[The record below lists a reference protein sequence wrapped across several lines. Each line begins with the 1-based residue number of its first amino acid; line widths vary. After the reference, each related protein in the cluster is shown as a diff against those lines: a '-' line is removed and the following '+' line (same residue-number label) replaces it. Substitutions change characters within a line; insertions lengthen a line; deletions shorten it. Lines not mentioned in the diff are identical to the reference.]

1 MKQAFC
7 LIVGIGPRC
16 QPIKIVANASSVLE
30 QRSID
35 AAFRRREISLGAPNE
50 RVRLRACP
58 ERSRRGESVL
68 TYAIGFVQDVQ
79 LTCFAVILTCMA
91 LQDRANKS
99 LRWLAFGYISGFAG
113 AMLDLS
119 GHWLPHWLSMGVFM
133 EAAPIGY
140 ACFYT
145 SAAQFVRRGIR
156 SSWLLLLIVTGAL
169 PVFLLWSVTGHM
181 SASAT
186 LQDAILSFETALT
199 AILLFSV
206 SDRETR
212 WPRRTISA
220 FLAIYSAVEATR
232 VIIFLVTHKMPGQIA
247 SWAEISSGIV
257 YVVSCSVLPLAFIW
271 MMNARLLLHL
281 NRQSMIDPLT
291 ELLNRRGL
299 QAAAE
304 VELARYARTGHD
316 LAIVI
321 LDLDFF
327 KLLNDRYGHAA
338 GDLVLCEFSVF
349 LHSMIRETD
358 VAGRI
363 GGEEFV
369 LILPGLGPI
378 TAFSTIERLRLAMA
392 DHSFPIGTR
401 LTRITASFGIAVSAG
416 RKDLSWDMLHHE
428 ADLALYAAKRD
439 GRNRARLYD
448 ASLAV
453 ESTAV
458 SQK

>member
-1 MKQAFC
+1 
-7 LIVGIGPRC
+7 
-16 QPIKIVANASSVLE
+16 
-30 QRSID
+30 
-35 AAFRRREISLGAPNE
+35 
-50 RVRLRACP
+50 
-58 ERSRRGESVL
+58 VL

-79 LTCFAVILTCMA
+79 LTCFAIILTCMA
-91 LQDRANKS
+91 LQDRTNKS
-99 LRWLAFGYISGFAG
+99 LRWLAFGYISGFVG
-113 AMLDLS
+113 AILDLG
-119 GHWLPHWLSMGVFM
+119 GHWMPHWLAIGVVM
-133 EAAPIGY
+133 EAAPVGY
-140 ACFYT
+140 ACFYS
-145 SAAQFVRRGIR
+145 SAAHFVRRGVR
-156 SSWLLLLIVTGAL
+156 TGWLLLIIVIGAL
-169 PVFLLWSVTGHM
+169 PVFLIWSVPGHR

-186 LQDAILSFETALT
+186 LEDGILCFETAIT
-199 AILLFSV
+199 AILLLFV

-232 VIIFLVTHKMPGQIA
+232 VVIFLVAHKMPGQIA
-247 SWAEISSGIV
+247 PWAEIASGIV

-281 NRQSMIDPLT
+281 NRQSMVDPLT

-304 VELARYARTGHD
+304 VELARYARTGHE

-349 LHSMIRETD
+349 LRSMIRETD

-378 TAFSTIERLRLAMA
+378 SAFSTIERLRLAVA
-392 DHSFPIGTR
+392 DHSFQLGSR
-401 LTRITASFGIAVSAG
+401 HTRITASFGIAVSGG
-416 RKDLSWDMLHHE
+416 RKDLSWETLQHE

-439 GRNRARLYD
+439 GRNMARLYD

-453 ESTAV
+453 ESGAL
-458 SQK
+458 SEK